1 VISADRRSALRA
13 LLIDGLEEATRS
25 LGARAAAIGIIEH
38 SLKVVRTV
46 AVVGLPPRSLEA
58 DTPLDRGLA
67 GQVIASGK
75 AMTVPRY
82 GDFAPGV
89 LPDFAT
95 HAACGIPIGQSGVA
109 LGALGFWADSAKKLS
124 PSALAG
130 VDWYVR
136 QAAALMAWF
145 QRLEHKEQVA
155 VQAERRQIA
164 RELHDNLTQTLA
176 SIHLLTRAI
185 GASPAPLSP
194 PINDAL
200 KRLGPLAHTAFAEA
214 RHMIERLEEKPAGR
228 QISRKGR
235 SLLGSEQL
243 QAGGLELALKRL
255 LPNLLPP
262 STALDLRLSNYVLQ
276 AVEREEALL
285 RVCQEAVSNALKHGR
300 ASKIRLEVALQP
312 TQVQLSVD
320 DNGVGMQPH
329 APIKGSG
336 FGLNNMRERLQE
348 LGGLL
353 ETGRSTLGGF
363 HLRATLPRQDRTH
376 D

>member
-1 VISADRRSALRA
+1 MGAERRGALRA
-13 LLIDGLEEATRS
+13 LLIDGLEQATRC
-25 LGARAAAIGIIEH
+25 LGAHAAAIGIIEH
-38 SLKVVRTV
+38 SLRVVRTV

-67 GQVIASGK
+67 GRVIATGK
-75 AMTVPRY
+75 AMTVNRY
-82 GDFAPGV
+82 GDIAPGV
-89 LPDFAT
+89 LPEFGEM
-95 HAACGIPIGQSGVA
+95 AACGIPIGQSGVA
-109 LGALGFWADSAKKLS
+109 LGAVGFWADSSKKLT
-124 PSALAG
+124 PAALVK
-130 VDWYVR
+130 VDWFVR
-136 QAAALMAWF
+136 QAAAQMAWF

-164 RELHDNLTQTLA
+164 RDLHDNLTQTLA

-185 GASPAPLSP
+185 SASPEPLSA

-214 RHMIERLEEKPAGR
+214 RHLIERLEEKPAGR

-235 SLLGSEQL
+235 SLLGIEQL

-276 AVEREEALL
+276 TLDREEALL

-300 ASKIRLEVALQP
+300 ASKIRLELKLQP
-312 TQVQLSVD
+312 AQVYLSVD
-320 DNGVGMQPH
+320 DNGVGLQPH

-336 FGLNNMRERLQE
+336 FGLKNMRERLQE
-348 LGGLL
+348 LGGRL
-353 ETGRSTLGGF
+353 ETGPSSLGGF
-363 HLRATLPRQDRTH
+363 HLLATLPRQDRNH
-376 D
+376 E